1 MCLHACGCLHCWCC
15 VNVANLSCLPTATQ
29 NTRFAN
35 NLAAILLTCFFCILC
50 LTLNIVVL
58 ITPWPTTWRRG
69 FETTSGRHVPGIW
82 SARGDCHSDIV
93 TLDAGC
99 RRGQRNIISKKVTI
113 VWLWRWR
120 WCNGDDGRWLCSFSH
135 WWRVSQ
141 FDICAVRTQ
150 KTCKW
155 LSAWVSEWVTAWV
168 CWVLTVH
175 VTHALQASAR
185 KLTSQVIC
193 LIHSIAIA
201 NLWGIW
207 ISES

>member
-120 WCNGDDGRWLCSFSH
+120 WCNCDGGRWLCSIGD
-135 WWRVSQ
+135 VILTLTASQ
-141 FDICAVRTQ
+141 PIRHMCCADAENMQVVE
-150 KTCKW
+150 C
-155 LSAWVSEWVTAWV
+155 VSEWVTAWV

-185 KLTSQVIC
+185 K
-193 LIHSIAIA
+193 
-201 NLWGIW
+201 
-207 ISES
+207 

>member
-1 MCLHACGCLHCWCC
+1 MATGLW
-15 VNVANLSCLPTATQ
+15 NDKRTSCT
-29 NTRFAN
+29 
-35 NLAAILLTCFFCILC
+35 
-50 LTLNIVVL
+50 
-58 ITPWPTTWRRG
+58 
-69 FETTSGRHVPGIW
+69 GIW
-82 SARGDCHSDIV
+82 SARGDCHSAIV

-120 WCNGDDGRWLCSFSH
+120 WCNCDGGRWLCSIGD
-135 WWRVSQ
+135 VILTLTASQ
-141 FDICAVRTQ
+141 PIRHMCCADAENMQVVE
-150 KTCKW
+150 C
-155 LSAWVSEWVTAWV
+155 VSEWVTAWV